1 MASRVRL
8 GVSDATYLRPLLFGL
23 ETADSPFE
31 LSFDIPAVNSLHL
44 NKRTNDLRCAFLSP
58 IDYARY
64 GGSYRLV
71 PQICVSSARPT
82 GTIILTVKHGVRN
95 IRKVAVD
102 IRVTSEIVLAKI
114 ILLERFRNL
123 SEDRAEIEFIPMMP
137 SLEPMLQKADAALI
151 VNPSPAKNPRSDHFT
166 LDLVEEW
173 SDMTG
178 SPYVHGF
185 WVAREEDI
193 GVDHIKALTSA
204 KNLGVAQIPAMARDP
219 ALRANVSEQ
228 ELETYFESF
237 SYDFGQ
243 SEVNSVTEFVTFA
256 YYHGA
261 LVDVPEIT
269 FFDFSTSS

>member
-1 MASRVRL
+1 MASKVRL
-8 GVSDATYLRPLLFGL
+8 GVSDAMYLRPLLFGL

-31 LSFDIPAVNSLHL
+31 LSYDIPAVSSLHL

-71 PQICVSSARPT
+71 PQICVSSSRST
-82 GTIILTVKHGVRN
+82 GTITLTVKHGIRN

-123 SEDRAEIEFIPMMP
+123 SEDRAEIEFVPMMP
-137 SLEPMLQKADAALI
+137 SLELMLQKADAAVI
-151 VNPSPAKNPRSDHFT
+151 VNPSPVKSPLSDHFT

-178 SPYVHGF
+178 FPYVHGF

-193 GVDHIKALTSA
+193 GIDHIKALTNA
-204 KNLGVAQIPAMARDP
+204 KNLGVAQIPAISRHS
-219 ALRANVSEQ
+219 ALQANVSEQ

-237 SYDFGQ
+237 SYVFGQ
-243 SEVNSVTEFVTFA
+243 SEIDSVNEFVTFA

-269 FFDFSTSS
+269 FFDLSASS